1 MVLRLVIKRLTLFI
15 LIGGLLSGLELVA
28 QSGYQVVVHASNP
41 ASSINKADLA
51 KLLLKKT
58 KEWSSGLK
66 VLPVDQASSRS
77 VRETFSRNVHGK
89 SVSAVKSYWQKLIFT
104 GRETPPVDLA
114 SDSQVLQYVRD
125 HSGAIGYVSSGATV
139 GSGVKVIRITS

>member
-1 MVLRLVIKRLTLFI
+1 VIKRLTLFI